1 MAKCLICGSRKKL
14 CGVCG
19 AELHKRFED
28 FICRAEIIY
37 AIFMTWGYATA
48 AEAII
53 KAKDW
58 NNFPLLLVATFVLIR
73 FFFAPTRN
81 LYTAALVS
89 EKYKR
94 WHWVVFALDFP
105 LLILHSFAY
114 YTMCQ
119 AIAASGENAFRFF
132 QWLVILLSTN
142 VFWLASIALRMRFL
156 DERRHFLTYIKWC
169 INNFITVVLFYTVFS
184 VLTGNPLKFFE
195 FYFTK
200 QMLIVI
206 NFTNYAYWV
215 FFWISLLNC
224 FVDILLTSSD
234 YLGFDS

>member
-1 MAKCLICGSRKKL
+1 MAKCFICGSRRKL
-14 CGVCG
+14 CDACG

-48 AEAII
+48 AEAVI
-53 KAKDW
+53 KAKNW
-58 NNFPLLLVATFVLIR
+58 VNFPLLLIATFILIR

-81 LYTAALVS
+81 LYSAALVS
-89 EKYKR
+89 EKYKSL
-94 WHWVVFALDFP
+94 HWVVFALDFP

-114 YTMCQ
+114 YTMCI
-119 AIAASGENAFRFF
+119 AITGGSENSFRFF

-142 VFWLASIALRMRFL
+142 VFWLASIALRMRLF
-156 DERRHFLTYIKWC
+156 EESRHYLTYIAWC
-169 INNFITVVLFYTVFS
+169 ANNFVTVAAFYAVYTVLS
-184 VLTGNPLKFFE
+184 GSGLKFFE
-195 FYFTK
+195 FFFTK
-200 QMLIVI
+200 QLPIVI
-206 NFTNYAYWV
+206 NSVHYAYWV
-215 FFWISLLNC
+215 FFWIALLNC